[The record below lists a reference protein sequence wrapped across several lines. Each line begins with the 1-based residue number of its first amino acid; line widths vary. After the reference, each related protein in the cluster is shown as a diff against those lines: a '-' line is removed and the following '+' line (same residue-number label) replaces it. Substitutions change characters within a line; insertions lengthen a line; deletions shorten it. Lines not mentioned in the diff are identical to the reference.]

1 MCSEVHCVLFAMCG
15 YVYNF
20 PFNRRFFGFAFYAFK
35 IDVLGIPIQDAVRKE
50 CIVPFSGS
58 CYIFYSGSIQC
69 ILVHL
74 THVACVSEGFMSFII
89 AISELQT
96 KEFVWTVFHINGN
109 TTDSQA
115 PGVLLLQLVTRN
127 INEALVSWFCSLPI
141 FLLFRFNDG
150 KMWCWCVSFPILS
163 FFWETE
169 NQLSSES
176 NGPSH
181 CQLPIVSIFA
191 IKFCLS

>member
-1 MCSEVHCVLFAMCG
+1 MLFAMCG

-58 CYIFYSGSIQC
+58 CYIFFSGSIQY

-74 THVACVSEGFMSFII
+74 THVACISEGFMMSFII

-96 KEFVWTVFHINGN
+96 KEFV
-109 TTDSQA
+109 
-115 PGVLLLQLVTRN
+115 
-127 INEALVSWFCSLPI
+127 
-141 FLLFRFNDG
+141 
-150 KMWCWCVSFPILS
+150 
-163 FFWETE
+163 
-169 NQLSSES
+169 
-176 NGPSH
+176 
-181 CQLPIVSIFA
+181 
-191 IKFCLS
+191 